1 MIKELNMKKNTV
13 FKLLIILLIAILF
26 RMYQLDKPEGL
37 WNDEYIAWFISS
49 KQSISDFVQQMLRN
63 CHMPLYYIYLKIW
76 MILFADTDFT
86 LRMSSI
92 VPSILSI
99 PIMYFIGNEIK
110 DKNTGL
116 LAAFLTSISSF
127 LIYFAQEMRLYS
139 LVFFISTL
147 TTFYFI
153 KFAKEPNKKNLFIF
167 LTLNFILSA
176 THTLG
181 IVFSFFSLITIFTYL
196 YKTNEEYKT
205 KINNF
210 FKFLKQIIPFIFALF
225 LLIPLIINI
234 VYTPSLSQFWSEFNV
249 LKILFTFTDYF
260 SPVQINI
267 LSPPLS
273 IIDMIYNNGKINWHF
288 LCFAILPTLIAVS
301 IIFFAVT
308 RKNKIL
314 NYALCSSLLF
324 LLTIIICAAMG
335 KMILLTKYTIEIYP
349 ILIALLSFGIT
360 SIETKKI
367 KYIIAFVF
375 IFINLSYLVFA
386 TDSAHKK
393 TRPEGHRAP
402 IHLIKTS
409 KLQENDQIILTFFD
423 TDKFEKYIDINKK
436 YRFNSI
442 HKYNFHKIMFEDN
455 DKHTYFEIIKNGKT
469 YYKEYFE
476 QFPNNY
482 LYNYIYNTYV
492 KNMKSGDRIGIV
504 YLKNISIHSEN
515 SLKRIINNEESY
527 KNSHFIYIAFS
538 FLVNNILYTFDNNL
552 ELESLKRYGDWFL
565 VVYKKK

>member
-324 LLTIIICAAMG
+324 CKQNHFAHCCA
-335 KMILLTKYTIEIYP
+335 
-349 ILIALLSFGIT
+349 
-360 SIETKKI
+360 
-367 KYIIAFVF
+367 
-375 IFINLSYLVFA
+375 
-386 TDSAHKK
+386 
-393 TRPEGHRAP
+393 
-402 IHLIKTS
+402 
-409 KLQENDQIILTFFD
+409 ND
-423 TDKFEKYIDINKK
+423 YC
-436 YRFNSI
+436 
-442 HKYNFHKIMFEDN
+442 
-455 DKHTYFEIIKNGKT
+455 
-469 YYKEYFE
+469 
-476 QFPNNY
+476 
-482 LYNYIYNTYV
+482 
-492 KNMKSGDRIGIV
+492 
-504 YLKNISIHSEN
+504 
-515 SLKRIINNEESY
+515 
-527 KNSHFIYIAFS
+527 
-538 FLVNNILYTFDNNL
+538 
-552 ELESLKRYGDWFL
+552 
-565 VVYKKK
+565 